1 MITGS
6 CHCGAVRITVAE
18 APVIVTSCNCS
29 ICRRLGTLWAYYSP
43 SQVTVT
49 HAPGATD
56 AYSWDDKS
64 IAFRRCAICGCIT
77 HWQDIRSEPEDRM
90 GVNARLL
97 DIDLETVPVKFL
109 DGASYPTAMGAR

>member
-6 CHCGAVRITVAE
+6 CHCGAVRITVAA
-18 APVIVTSCNCS
+18 APAIVSSCNCS

-43 SQVTVT
+43 TQVALT

-56 AYSWDDKS
+56 AYSWGERS
-64 IAFRRCAICGCIT
+64 LAFRRCATCGCVT
-77 HWQDIRSEPEDRM
+77 HWEAIDDPAYDRM

-97 DIDLETVPVKFL
+97 DIDIDTIPVKKF
-109 DGASYPTAMGAR
+109 DGRSM

>member
-6 CHCGAVRITVAE
+6 CHCGAVKIMVAE
-18 APVIVTSCNCS
+18 APAIVTSCNCS

-43 SQVTVT
+43 AEVTLT

-56 AYSWDDKS
+56 AYSWGERS
-64 IAFRRCAICGCIT
+64 LAFRRCATCGCVT
-77 HWQDIRSEPEDRM
+77 HWEAIDDPAYDRM

-97 DIDLETVPVKFL
+97 DIDIETIPVKKF
-109 DGASYPTAMGAR
+109 DGRSM